1 MKRFA
6 IFIILAI
13 ALGCIE
19 NDIDSDSVK
28 IIDQIIEE
36 DTIEKRKVIGQI
48 NNVAAFL
55 SVENI
60 GNNKKGFVFELQKP
74 GEFKFLSVL
83 DSDLICGTYSKEDCL
98 LSHQYYLNNYNPRL
112 WYRISGDVKE
122 FNVKDGLSGN
132 PFVLTKAERILSCP
146 VPYILISSEVSLVN
160 VLWRFL
166 GFIDDNGEIYSHP
179 SCEFTDLIKFTADSP
194 FIPKGKV
201 EIPFYSWQSF
211 YFIRKFSVLSESKK
225 IALEI
230 VPATYGHPRHPGI
243 PSQKMDSLA
252 KVIGYDTIDYVLENN
267 ILKLK
272 NSKKKLNAMFV
283 AN

>member
-74 GEFKFLSVL
+74 GEFKYLSVL
-83 DSDLICGTYSKEDCL
+83 ESDLICGAYSEETCL
-98 LSHQYYLNNYNPRL
+98 FAHQDYLIHFNPM

-122 FNVKDGLSGN
+122 FNAKDGLSGN

-146 VPYILISSEVSLVN
+146 VHYVSIPEEVPLIN
-160 VLWRFL
+160 VLWRFI
-166 GFIDDNGEIYSHP
+166 GFIDDSGTVYSHP
-179 SCEFTDLIKFTADSP
+179 SCEYIDLIKFTTDSTSTLN
-194 FIPKGKV
+194 GKV
-201 EIPFYSWQSF
+201 EIPYYSWKSF
-211 YFIRKFSVLSESKK
+211 DFVRRFSILSESK
-225 IALEI
+225 EI
-230 VPATYGHPRHPGI
+230 VLTIVPVTYAHPRAPSV